1 MAITPIIAAP
11 KQKPG
16 LVSTQLNN
24 SLGQRFIVL
33 FIFSACLAIC
43 RRLSNDTKWSSA
55 AVLCRRCLFSQLVA
69 VFIKTLRTR
78 AFFGVSN
85 SLRYVVCVI
94 CDTYVYD
101 IVLVS
106 PNWLVVPRQ
115 CWRIVSKT
123 EAMTQTYQFSEWV
136 PTDLMMMSAMLKLNK
151 LAKWRMQSELETR
164 AGAIASITRQATE
177 IVAWVN

>member
-1 MAITPIIAAP
+1 MSQVNPFEELKRENKRGRTGISLVAITPIMAAP
-11 KQKPG
+11 KQKPW

-55 AVLCRRCLFSQLVA
+55 AVLCRQCLFSQLVA
-69 VFIKTLRTR
+69 MFIKTLRTR

-94 CDTYVYD
+94 CDIYVYD
-101 IVLVS
+101 IVLVRT
-106 PNWLVVPRQ
+106 NWLVVPRQ

-123 EAMTQTYQFSEWV
+123 DALTQTYHFSECV
-136 PTDLMMMSAMLKLNK
+136 PTDLTMMPAMLKLNK
-151 LAKWRMQSELETR
+151 LPKWRKES
-164 AGAIASITRQATE
+164 
-177 IVAWVN
+177 